1 MNPAS
6 LPEWVRCFAGFF
18 GRSKEI
24 FLPGQRLVSST
35 HGAHTP
41 TLREKSTPCVLQQV
55 QAAFRG
61 WDGALGATFGS
72 TFGELWGPKRDV
84 NVG

>member
-18 GRSKEI
+18 GRSQEI

-55 QAAFRG
+55 QAA
-61 WDGALGATFGS
+61 GAGMEHFWWTV
-72 TFGELWGPKRDV
+72 GPLKGDV